1 MNNCHRNQTKI
12 RLSAST
18 IQIIKSL
25 TRQVFGKQSN
35 VWLFGSRVL
44 PDRKGGDIDIYIE
57 VETTDNW
64 YDKRINFLVALKQ
77 KIGEQKID
85 LIVKPKGCQEC
96 ICLEAKNKG
105 INLNQLNI

>member
-1 MNNCHRNQTKI
+1 MNNYHHYQTKI

-25 TRQVFGKQSN
+25 TRQFFGKQSN

-44 PDRKGGDIDIYIE
+44 PDHKGGDIDIYIE
-57 VETTDNW
+57 VETADNW
-64 YDKRINFLVALKQ
+64 YAKRINFLVALKQ